1 MSIDKIIIEDFKI
14 FEGQHIFDLKNLN
27 VFTGANNSGKSTL
40 FKAISLFAKG
50 LERGDFPSIDMFINE
65 LGDFQDLVN
74 WNSGKKSFKIG
85 FFIEIGISK
94 KPFKVLYEFVEHN
107 NRGRFNMLEVISQE
121 NNILLS
127 VHDTFL
133 MKTTDSESNHL
144 NYIDHQNNLV
154 FSSPAYDDATPTLTL
169 RVNIPFLKEIINDFS
184 DNNFSELFHHFEKI
198 KSNDNFWWAE
208 SLEEQDFDI
217 YTNDLSFINIED
229 FINDLSNDSLINIG
243 DFAVRNTI
251 IWEERNQRDI
261 ESYVELSKE
270 LKYLD
275 FLKTIIHPIFGAL
288 KTELDF
294 FKKVNLA
301 HVVYHNLSDRV
312 IKRDDKNDYLFALF
326 PYMHEYDGPNNF
338 VRASLNIFEVD
349 AYVELVSLQNGAI
362 AIQLVDGLKE
372 TDNEIDK
379 EWENDRFR
387 FVDYKNDYKNNH
399 RQNIADYGKGFTSL
413 VGLILKMFSVQYEFN
428 KILWKNRQAKIN
440 SEDFDTN
447 QRKLVLIEEPEVFLH
462 PKWQSKLAD
471 FFVYFLDRFN
481 RKGNFNIIVE
491 THSEYLIHKLRVLT
505 ADNDSKLKPEDS
517 LIYYFHEPTDIPER
531 ESQIKKIQITEKGGL
546 TDNFGSGFIDESTNI
561 LFDIM
566 KINNS
571 QSN

>member
-27 VFTGANNSGKSTL
+27 IFTGANNSGKSTL

-50 LERGDFPSIDMFINE
+50 LERGDFPSIDMFVNE
-65 LGDFQDLVN
+65 LGNFQDLVN

-85 FFIEIGISK
+85 FFIEIGKSK
-94 KPFKVLYEFVEHN
+94 KPFKVLYEFIEHN
-107 NRGRFNMLEVISQE
+107 NRGRFNMLEVVSQE
-121 NNILLS
+121 NNTLLS

-133 MKTTDSESNHL
+133 MMTTDSESNHL
-144 NYIDHQNNLV
+144 NYVGQQNNLM
-154 FSSPAYDDATPTLTL
+154 FSSPAYDDATPTLTMK
-169 RVNIPFLKEIINDFS
+169 VNISYLQEIINDFS
-184 DNNFSELFHHFEKI
+184 DNNFSELFYHFEKI

-217 YTNDLSFINIED
+217 YTNDLSFINTED

-251 IWEERNQRDI
+251 IWEESNQRDI
-261 ESYVELSKE
+261 ESYIELSKE

-288 KTELDF
+288 KKELDF

-326 PYMHEYDGPNNF
+326 PYMHEHDGPNDF
-338 VRASLNIFEVD
+338 VKESLKIFEVD
-349 AYVELVSLQNGAI
+349 GYVELTSLQNGAI

-372 TDNEIDK
+372 TDYEIDK

-428 KILWKNRQAKIN
+428 KILWKNRQAKRN
-440 SEDFDTN
+440 SEDSDTN

-471 FFVYFLDRFN
+471 FLVYFLDRFN
-481 RKGNFNIIVE
+481 TKGNFNIIVE
-491 THSEYLIHKLRVLT
+491 THSEYLMHKLRNLT
-505 ADNDSKLKPEDS
+505 VDKDYKLKPEDT
-517 LIYYFHEPTDIPER
+517 LIYYFHQPNNIPER
-531 ESQIKKIQITEKGGL
+531 ENQIKKIRITKNGGI
-546 TDNFGSGFIDESTNI
+546 TDNFGSGFIDESINI